1 MKSLQKVKS
10 GKVVVGSN
18 IAQNNSSSLLEV
30 ISEEEVI
37 SGHNLPQF
45 TYKIDKNLN

>member
-30 ISEEEVI
+30 IS
-37 SGHNLPQF
+37 GHNLPQF
-45 TYKIDKNLN
+45 TYKVDKNLN